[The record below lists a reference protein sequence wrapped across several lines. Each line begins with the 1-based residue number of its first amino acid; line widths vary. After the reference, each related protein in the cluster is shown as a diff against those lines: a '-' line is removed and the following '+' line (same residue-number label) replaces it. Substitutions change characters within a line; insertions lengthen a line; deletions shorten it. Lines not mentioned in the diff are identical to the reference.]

1 MDASVKDTLVS
12 IIIPVYNIET
22 YLPKCIDSVLSQS
35 HRNLQVII
43 VDDGSTDDTLQIA
56 QLYAGKDDRVELV
69 SQKNSG
75 VSVARNHGLEKA
87 EGEYVMFVDGDD
99 WLDRNAVEEM
109 LEVAKERNL
118 DVVRCGFVFEEIRT
132 GKRRFSCNKKELTLI
147 YGEDILSAFLR
158 GRGIY
163 ASVCGGIYKKS
174 FLDKSGLGF
183 ESGVA
188 IGEDGY
194 FTLKVVSMAKSLGII
209 GGLSS
214 AFYHV
219 LVRDNSATRSDIM
232 KRKTSVSAPSFED
245 YLRQAGLWD
254 RYENDCH
261 VWTVRATSS
270 ELCKAASRLTF
281 KQYSDFYK
289 GKTCRTD
296 FKEINRFN
304 VRRLMT
310 PRNHLMSFLCKSPNL
325 SYLAILF
332 AKKVL
337 GKILF

>member
-1 MDASVKDTLVS
+1 MDESVKYTLVS
-12 IIIPVYNIET
+12 IIIPAYNIET
-22 YLPKCIDSVLSQS
+22 YLPKCIESVLSQS

-43 VDDGSTDDTLQIA
+43 VDDGSKDDTLQIA

-75 VSVARNHGLEKA
+75 VSEARNRGLEKA

-99 WLDRNAVEEM
+99 WLDKNAVEGM
-109 LEVAKERNL
+109 LIAVKKYNL
-118 DVVRCGFVFEEIRT
+118 DVVRCGFVFEDERT
-132 GKRRFSCNKKELTLI
+132 GKRRVSSNKKELTLI
-147 YGEDILSAFLR
+147 YGEDILRAYLR

-174 FLDKSGLGF
+174 FLDQHDFGF

-194 FTLKVVSMAKSLGII
+194 FTLKVVSMAKSLGIV
-209 GGLSS
+209 GGLEN
-214 AFYHV
+214 AYYHV
-219 LVRDNSATRSDIM
+219 LVRSNSATRSDIM
-232 KRKTSVSAPSFED
+232 KRKVPASAPSYED
-245 YLRQAGLWD
+245 YLRQVGLWD
-254 RYENDCH
+254 RFEDDCH
-261 VWTVRATSS
+261 VWRVRATSS

-289 GKTCRTD
+289 GKTGRTD
-296 FKEINRFN
+296 FKEINRFKI
-304 VRRLMT
+304 RLMMT

-325 SYLAILF
+325 SYLAILS